1 MRDYMIQ
8 QIGLLDTIDVTL
20 DDMLQVAKYQ
30 PIQITDS
37 TEVDVLKLQGQE
49 LLESIHRKMRMLGL
63 L

>member
-20 DDMLQVAKYQ
+20 DDMLQVAKYE
-30 PIQITDS
+30 PIQTTDS
-37 TEVDVLKLQGQE
+37 IEVDVLKIQGQE
-49 LLESIHRKMRMLGL
+49 LLENIHRKMRMLGL

>member
-30 PIQITDS
+30 PIQTTDS
-37 TEVDVLKLQGQE
+37 IEVDLLKIQGQE
-49 LLESIHRKMRMLGL
+49 LLENIHRKMRMLGL